1 MVAAN
6 QLCKACAQ
14 IDFDECFFSRMIRG
28 ILGKWKVI
36 LIQAIYCPFCR
47 LVVDCLAGHP
57 DRPEPQPDDEIALH
71 NHLSWE
77 LGIEQSPYDRLKSE
91 AYSNKCDL
99 RSMAEDCEHKAYRLV
114 VSVDGQPEIRGF
126 IQYIPSEEEY
136 EKSRYFFGRTVKSAE
151 VNLKLLKSWLY
162 RCEDWHGEA
171 CEENGIAGRG
181 LPHNLRL
188 IDVKK
193 RQIVKPKNSAS
204 LDYVTLSYVWGVDEM
219 KEAGMD
225 PAELHRADI
234 QRDDDGR
241 EITPLPE
248 KLPQTIEDTV
258 TLTSDLGFRYL
269 WVDALCIVQDDPQW
283 KKEATLERMDAIYNC
298 SSLTIAAASGQHGH
312 VGLPGISTP
321 RKLSQLRER
330 IEGKYMA
337 SMSPSFTA
345 LENSKLLVWNSRGWT
360 FQEKILA
367 KRLLLFTDYQVY
379 FKCSESIWTEEVMME
394 TKALSESIQ
403 SRPQKYRWG
412 PDRPLHAHHTR
423 HELIRIV
430 FPYLEAD
437 DPWSYLGQFPD
448 YVAAVRE
455 YSQRSLTK
463 PEDALRA
470 VGGVFRT
477 MESSMGEFHYGL
489 PEVHFLQSLLWYPEP
504 GSIHER
510 ANPNFPTWAWAG
522 WTTTKGVGYDVLDVR
537 VLRTIMIA
545 LRKLGVKLAKAG
557 AKLLDSLTSEEPS
570 SSKPSSSSTSST
582 TTSSSPSSS
591 PSEPLLSSPSPDSSG
606 SSSSPSSSFKW
617 SQLKLFPD
625 RDWSTRKIAKRATG
639 NLVCCFGLPIVI
651 RTHTAK
657 DLLLYDGK
665 EKIEIESDQTLK
677 FSTFLEEEISTIDS
691 LYGKSSRA
699 ERSYKPRTDASKMS
713 RKLKVPILTLSTV
726 VVKFFIG
733 ECLHNVPPTL
743 EDEAS
748 IFELLDPQGDC
759 IGEVWTTLRNAKR
772 GRRRPLHFLTISWG
786 LSLSVAKV
794 APKQVPQWLFDAAK
808 LPESEMFN
816 KWRPTLEKLFKS
828 PPQKGLAGTY
838 GQTGGPQPKQPS
850 VLSFFN
856 AVLNA
861 EKGKPQPR
869 WLWSTVNL
877 LLVDFEGGI
886 AYREGVG
893 RVMFSPWFAAAMQN
907 LRPEEVML
915 A

>member
-1 MVAAN
+1 MVTTN
-6 QLCKACAQ
+6 QRCERCAQ
-14 IDFDECFFSRMIRG
+14 IDFDECFFSRMTRG

-57 DRPEPQPDDEIALH
+57 DRPEPEPDDEIALH

-99 RSMAEDCEHKAYRLV
+99 RSMAKACKQKAYRLV
-114 VSVDGQPEIRGF
+114 VSVEGQPEIRGF
-126 IQYIPSEEEY
+126 IQYIPSEEDD
-136 EKSRYFFGRTVKSAE
+136 KKNRYFFGRVVKSAE
-151 VNLKLLKSWLY
+151 VSVKLLKSWLY

-171 CEENGIAGRG
+171 CEEDGIAGRR
-181 LPHNLRL
+181 LPDNLRL
-188 IDVKK
+188 IDVEK
-193 RQIVKPKNSAS
+193 RQITKPSKSVS
-204 LDYVTLSYVWGVDEM
+204 VEYVTLSYVWGVDEM
-219 KEAGMD
+219 KDAGIE

-234 QRDDDGR
+234 QRDENGD

-248 KLPQTIEDTV
+248 KLPQTIEDTI
-258 TLTSDLGFRYL
+258 TLTSDLGFQYL
-269 WVDALCIVQDDPQW
+269 WVDALCIVQDDPDW

-298 SSLTIAAASGQHGH
+298 SSLTIAAASGRHGH

-321 RKLSQLRER
+321 RKMSQYSER
-330 IEGKYMA
+330 IEGKRMA

-379 FKCSESIWTEEVMME
+379 FKCSESIWTEEIMME
-394 TKALSESIQ
+394 TQALSDSMEARS
-403 SRPQKYRWG
+403 QKYRWG
-412 PDRPLHAHHTR
+412 PDRPLHTHHTR

-430 FPYLEAD
+430 FPYLEVD

-504 GSIHER
+504 GSIHQR
-510 ANPNFPTWAWAG
+510 ANPNFPTWSWAG

-545 LRKLGVKLAKAG
+545 LRKLGVKLGKAA
-557 AKLLDSLTSEEPS
+557 AKLMDSMS
-570 SSKPSSSSTSST
+570 SGKPSSPTSSASSPSSTT
-582 TTSSSPSSS
+582 TTSSSSYQ
-591 PSEPLLSSPSPDSSG
+591 EPMY
-606 SSSSPSSSFKW
+606 SSPSSYASGPSPSTSSPFDW
-617 SQLKLFPD
+617 SQLNPFPN
-625 RDWSTRKIAKRATG
+625 RDWSTRKIVKRATG

-665 EKIEIESDQTLK
+665 DTIEIESDQTLK
-677 FSTFLEEEISTIDS
+677 FSTFLEEEISTKDS
-691 LYGKSSRA
+691 LYSRSFRTK
-699 ERSYKPRTDASKMS
+699 RSYKSRTEPSRMS
-713 RKLKVPILTLSTV
+713 RKLGVPLLTLSTV

-733 ECLHNVPPTL
+733 ECLHKVPPTV
-743 EDEAS
+743 EDEAG
-748 IFELLDPQGDC
+748 IFELLDPKGDC

-772 GRRRPLHFLTISWG
+772 GRKRPLHFLTISWG

-794 APKQVPQWLFDAAK
+794 APNHVPKWLFDAAK
-808 LPESEMFN
+808 LPESETFN
-816 KWRPTLEKLFKS
+816 KWRPTLEKLFES
-828 PPQKGLAGTY
+828 PPHKGLAGTY
-838 GQTGGPQPKQPS
+838 GQTGGPQPEQPS
-850 VLSFFN
+850 VVSFFN

-877 LLVDFEGGI
+877 LLVDFEDDI

-893 RVMFSPWFAAAMQN
+893 RVMFSPWFAAAMED